1 MTQNHN
7 HHCISHLKLYVI
19 VCQRK
24 WDKGSKIHEFKG
36 GELRL
41 RDISLVQEAMFPVI
55 IKGCSHTISHH
66 HPHSTAYFVR
76 KCCKLVFYECLLCVN
91 LSHCFSSSVSD
102 FQSSPGGE
110 SDFFREHAQTVFG
123 REVSKRSK
131 FKLSLCCN
139 RYSESKSFWCYHKNL
154 LEKKLLISTGL
165 TQTLSSLT
173 PKLGEQSRG
182 ALPRVFIMHFCF
194 CFWNLLATG
203 LF

>member
-1 MTQNHN
+1 M
-7 HHCISHLKLYVI
+7 CKL
-19 VCQRK
+19 
-24 WDKGSKIHEFKG
+24 
-36 GELRL
+36 
-41 RDISLVQEAMFPVI
+41 ISL
-55 IKGCSHTISHH
+55 
-66 HPHSTAYFVR
+66 
-76 KCCKLVFYECLLCVN
+76 
-91 LSHCFSSSVSD
+91 FSSSVSD

-139 RYSESKSFWCYHKNL
+139 RYSESKSFWCYHKTL

-182 ALPRVFIMHFCF
+182 ALQSFY
-194 CFWNLLATG
+194 NALLL
-203 LF
+203 LFLKSFSYWSLLTSLILEGVCLLCYCEK